1 MSGHSKWASIRHKKG
16 AADAKRGKLFTK
28 IIKEITTAAKLGGG
42 DPGGNPRLRKALD
55 DAKAANMPADNMD
68 RAIKKGT
75 GELEGVT
82 YEEVDYGGTGP
93 AGVMILVETMT
104 DNRNRTVSELRKIF
118 SKHNGNLGETASVD
132 WMFNKEG
139 FIEVAAADATEDALM
154 EAGMDAGIEDIRSA
168 GEVWEVIT
176 STSTL
181 YAVKEALEAAG
192 IRAARAEM
200 VRNPQSTVKL
210 EGRDAEVFLKL
221 CDAIED
227 HDDVQKVWDNSEI
240 DDAVLQQ
247 LSS

>member
-1 MSGHSKWASIRHKKG
+1 
-16 AADAKRGKLFTK
+16 
-28 IIKEITTAAKLGGG
+28 
-42 DPGGNPRLRKALD
+42 
-55 DAKAANMPADNMD
+55 
-68 RAIKKGT
+68 
-75 GELEGVT
+75 
-82 YEEVDYGGTGP
+82 
-93 AGVMILVETMT
+93 
-104 DNRNRTVSELRKIF
+104 VSELRKIF

-139 FIEVAAADATEDALM
+139 LLEVATADATEDALM
-154 EAGMDAGIEDIRSA
+154 EAGMDVGIEDIRSA
-168 GEVWEVIT
+168 GETWEVIT

-181 YAVKEALEAAG
+181 YAVKEALEGAD
-192 IRAARAEM
+192 IKVSRAEL

-227 HDDVQKVWDNSEI
+227 HEDVQKVWDNSEI

>member
-1 MSGHSKWASIRHKKG
+1 MSGHSKWASIKHKKG

-93 AGVMILVETMT
+93 SGVMILVETLT

-132 WMFNKEG
+132 
-139 FIEVAAADATEDALM
+139 
-154 EAGMDAGIEDIRSA
+154 
-168 GEVWEVIT
+168 
-176 STSTL
+176 
-181 YAVKEALEAAG
+181 
-192 IRAARAEM
+192 
-200 VRNPQSTVKL
+200 
-210 EGRDAEVFLKL
+210 
-221 CDAIED
+221 
-227 HDDVQKVWDNSEI
+227 
-240 DDAVLQQ
+240 
-247 LSS
+247 

>member
-1 MSGHSKWASIRHKKG
+1 MSGHSKWASIKHKKG
-16 AADAKRGKLFTK
+16 AADARRGKLFTK

-55 DAKAANMPADNMD
+55 DAKAANMPADNID

-93 AGVMILVETMT
+93 SGVMILVETMT

-139 FIEVAAADATEDALM
+139 LIEVALSDATEDALM
-154 EAGMDAGIEDIRSA
+154 ESGMDAGIEDIRQA
-168 GEVWEVIT
+168 DDVWEVVT

-181 YAVKEALEAAG
+181 YAVKEALEGAG
-192 IRAARAEM
+192 IKVSRAEL
-200 VRNPQSTVKL
+200 VRTPQSTVKL
-210 EGRDAEVFLKL
+210 EGRDAEVFFKL

-227 HDDVQKVWDNSEI
+227 HEDVQKVWDNSEV